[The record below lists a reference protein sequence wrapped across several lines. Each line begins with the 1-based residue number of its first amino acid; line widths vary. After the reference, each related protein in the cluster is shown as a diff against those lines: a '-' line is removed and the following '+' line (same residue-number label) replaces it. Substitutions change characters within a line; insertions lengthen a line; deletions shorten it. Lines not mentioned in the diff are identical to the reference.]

1 MHTQIRRKIFKAN
14 KAMEKLY
21 AKVVKY
27 VQARGEYIDTQ
38 NAKRECD
45 PIYAY
50 KINDDDTVEEY
61 NVFGVRVIDG
71 ELQIALEHRYNNQYW
86 DAYEFEQ
93 RDWECA
99 APNSDSILY
108 AQTLLSIA
116 DSIEEY

>member
-45 PIYAY
+45 RLIGNSP
-50 KINDDDTVEEY
+50 
-61 NVFGVRVIDG
+61 
-71 ELQIALEHRYNNQYW
+71 
-86 DAYEFEQ
+86 
-93 RDWECA
+93 WEIC
-99 APNSDSILY
+99 
-108 AQTLLSIA
+108 
-116 DSIEEY
+116 